1 MLPSGDTFCI
11 KYVYC
16 IVTKILLPSRLVC
29 LLLKIYQ
36 FYVFVLFFAAAV
48 VFYITYKLLINYS
61 LHTILCAKNTVIY
74 VRKFS

>member
-1 MLPSGDTFCI
+1 M
-11 KYVYC
+11 
-16 IVTKILLPSRLVC
+16 C

-74 VRKFS
+74 VRKFSYVVAVSYSDNFIVKTQGSFLSHLL